1 MEVNRKKVEAGKSVN
16 GFPVLSNITER
27 TGRAF
32 LILLVF
38 SSLLFLGGLG
48 RRDLWGAD
56 EPRVAGIAA
65 DMARSG
71 DLVIPRL
78 NGTPFLEKPPL
89 FFWAEA
95 ATFRLFGESTY
106 TARLIPALSAI
117 GCVIVLFFLA
127 LQMNLSIRGAFLSAF
142 VLATSAEFWHLGRNN
157 LIDMTLCLFTTA
169 SMACFYKLSQSKTG
183 KIFWYV
189 SFVVSLSC
197 AILSKGLVGLVIPI
211 SALVIWLAAKRDFS
225 LRSWTFL
232 ISGAL
237 LSFVPVSIWVLLLYN
252 YLGKDA
258 VYRVVWLN
266 NFGRFTGGF
275 PQHVAPFYYYL
286 DKFPGQFMP
295 WTFFLPLA
303 GWLLIRQ
310 TRKREKNNP
319 SLFLLTWF
327 VVPFI
332 LLSVS
337 AGKRSLYLIPIY
349 PAAALAVG
357 YAADCVLN
365 RREKLSAWFEIPA
378 SILAGIAVV
387 TPLVFLGIRFWYHQ
401 PFVTTILPAIFGSGL
416 GLYAFLF
423 FYKKDLN
430 NFFQM
435 LVPSFLVIF
444 LTFDMAVTPIFN
456 QTESFEP
463 LFEYAGKL
471 KSEGAQVCL
480 LQPAE
485 RLDGAAVFYLKQRV
499 TRFNDFDAAHALMHG
514 TDKIMIIS
522 RKEIVE
528 KFSDIHI
535 IEDFNIGEDTI
546 VIFTDKK
553 LAKGN

>member
-1 MEVNRKKVEAGKSVN
+1 MEVNRNEVKAGKLKNRFTVH
-16 GFPVLSNITER
+16 SNITER
-27 TGRAF
+27 RLPAF
-32 LILLVF
+32 LVLLVF

-48 RRDLWGAD
+48 RRHLWEAD

-71 DLVIPRL
+71 DFVVPRL

-95 ATFRLFGESTY
+95 AAFRIFGESTY
-106 TARLIPALSAI
+106 AARLVPALSAI

-127 LQMNLSIRGAFLSAF
+127 LQMNMSVRGAFLSAF

-157 LIDMTLCLFTTA
+157 LIDMTLCFFITA
-169 SMACFYKLSQSKTG
+169 SMACFYKLIQSKSG
-183 KIFWYV
+183 RIFWYV
-189 SFVVSLSC
+189 AFVLSLSC
-197 AILSKGLVGLVIPI
+197 AILSKGLVGLVIPL
-211 SALVIWLAAKRDFS
+211 SAFVIWLAAEKDFS
-225 LRSWTFL
+225 LPSWSFL
-232 ISGAL
+232 ITGTV
-237 LSFVPVSIWVLLLYN
+237 LSFVPVSIWILLLYN
-252 YLGKDA
+252 NLGQEA
-258 VYRVVWLN
+258 VYRAVWLN

-295 WTFFLPLA
+295 WTFFLPIA
-303 GWLLIRQ
+303 GWLLIREA
-310 TRKREKNNP
+310 RKREKSNP
-319 SLFLLTWF
+319 SLFILTWF
-327 VVPFI
+327 VIPFI
-332 LLSVS
+332 LLSIS

-357 YAADCVLN
+357 YVADWTLN
-365 RREKLSAWFEIPA
+365 CNEKPSTWFEIPA

-387 TPLVFLGIRFWYHQ
+387 TPLVFLGIRFYYHQ
-401 PFVTTILPAIFGSGL
+401 PFVTSVLLAILGSGL
-416 GLYAFLF
+416 GLYSFLF

-435 LVPSFLVIF
+435 LAPSFLVIF

-456 QTESFEP
+456 EKESFEP
-463 LFEYAGKL
+463 LFKYAGKL
-471 KSEGAQVCL
+471 KSEGVQLCL

-499 TRFNDFDAAHALMHG
+499 TRFNDFETAHEFMLK

-528 KFSDIHI
+528 KFPDIHI